1 MRFGRFMLYFCRPLA
16 HLVFPFKAIGKEH
29 IPQMTPDSRI
39 VLCCNHIS
47 DIDPMFLEMSQR
59 PHIYF
64 MAKEELFA
72 NKFTAWFLGK
82 QLGAFPVRR
91 GKGDT
96 AALDTA
102 RSIVESGRILG
113 IFPEGT
119 RSRNGQLGRAKSGA
133 ALIAAQTGAMV
144 IPVAIKAKDQRIRP
158 FHKTLLLIG
167 PPLHLGELH
176 LDDPEHPD
184 LRYASRK
191 LMEVIGEMLTSTVT
205 GAEEN

>member
-16 HLVFPFKAIGKEH
+16 HLLFPFKALGKEN

-47 DIDPMFLEMSQR
+47 EIDPMFLEMSQR

-72 NKFTAWFLGK
+72 NKFNAWFLGK

-91 GKGDT
+91 GKGDIT
-96 AALDTA
+96 ALDTA

-119 RSRNGQLGRAKSGA
+119 RSRDGKLGRGKSGA
-133 ALIAAQTGAMV
+133 ALIVSQTQAQV
-144 IPVAIKAKDQRIRP
+144 LPVCLVTKNQHVKLFRRTKVVYGP
-158 FHKTLLLIG
+158 LIS
-167 PPLHLGELH
+167 PHELH
-176 LDDPEHPD
+176 LDDPENPD
-184 LRYASRK
+184 LRYASR
-191 LMEVIGEMLTSTVT
+191 LIMERIGGMIE
-205 GAEEN
+205 ANQ

>member
-47 DIDPMFLEMSQR
+47 YIDPMFLEMSQR

-119 RSRNGQLGRAKSGA
+119 RSRDGKLGRGKSGA
-133 ALIAAQTGAMV
+133 ALIVSQTQAHV
-144 IPVAIKAKDQRIRP
+144 LPVCLVTRDQHVKLFRRTKVVYGP
-158 FHKTLLLIG
+158 LIS
-167 PPLHLGELH
+167 PQELH
-176 LDDPEHPD
+176 LDDPENPD
-184 LRYASRK
+184 LRYASR
-191 LMEVIGEMLTSTVT
+191 LIMERIGAMIE
-205 GAEEN
+205 ANR